1 MASDEKSKLYRQ
13 IVGRVDEDLIL
24 DRMSVHG
31 FWPEGEPIPPDPPNE
46 VKEREKIEGEIAAL
60 KKQSLAVK
68 DPEKA
73 LAEEKKRRWEESKKR
88 RKEAKEKREAE
99 QEKRAKAWAAHAKV
113 NVVHLGGGVSQG
125 LEDIESNTEV
135 LIAKNLPVLHK
146 SDDVAT
152 LLGISL
158 PVLRW
163 LSFHRKSVALVHYHR
178 YGIPKKSGGIR
189 HISAPK
195 KALGEAQ
202 EKVLW
207 RILNKVAPSE
217 DAHGFV
223 KKRSVVSNAA
233 PHIGKKVVVNL
244 DLKDFFPTITF
255 RRVKGLFRS
264 LGYSEHVATVLGL
277 LCTEPTRAKAELGGK
292 VYHVALGERFL
303 PQGACTSPAIT
314 NLLCR
319 KLDKRL
325 AGLAKSAGFSYTR
338 YADDLTFSGD
348 DAGETG
354 RLLRA
359 VRKVI
364 SGEGFVEHEKKT
376 RVMGRGRRQEV
387 TGIVV
392 NTKPSLSRDELR
404 SLRALLHN
412 AKRTGLEA
420 QNRDKVPNF
429 EAHLRGRIAYI
440 SMVDQERGK
449 ALQQAFEQV
458 KTQRA
463 IA

>member
-13 IVGRVDEDLIL
+13 IVNRVGESLIL
-24 DRMSVHG
+24 DRMRVHG
-31 FWPEGEPIPPDPPNE
+31 FWPEGQPLPPDPPEE
-46 VKEREKIEGEIAAL
+46 VKERQKIEGEL
-60 KKQSLAVK
+60 GVLRKQSLAVK
-68 DPEKA
+68 DPDKA
-73 LAEEKKRRWEESKKR
+73 LADEKKRRWEESKKR

-99 QEKRAKAWAAHAKV
+99 QQKRAKAWAEHTKA
-113 NVVHLGGGVSQG
+113 NIVHLGTAVSQG
-125 LEDIESNTEV
+125 LEDIASNTEG
-135 LIAKNLPVLHK
+135 LIAKNLPILHK
-146 SDDVAT
+146 SDDVAA
-152 LLGISL
+152 LLGVGL

-178 YGIPKKSGGIR
+178 YGIPKKTGGIR
-189 HISAPK
+189 NISAPK
-195 KALGEAQ
+195 KQLAEAQ
-202 EKVLW
+202 EKILW

-217 DAHGFV
+217 SAHGFV
-223 KKRSVVSNAA
+223 KKRSVVSNAV
-233 PHIGKKVVVNL
+233 PHVGKNVVINL

-338 YADDLTFSGD
+338 YADDLTFSGE

-354 RLLRA
+354 RLLRS
-359 VRKVI
+359 VRKII
-364 SGEGFVEHEKKT
+364 SGEGFIEHDKKT

-387 TGIVV
+387 TGVVV
-392 NTKPSLSRDELR
+392 NTKPTVSRDEIR
-404 SLRALLHN
+404 TLRAILNN
-412 AKRTGLEA
+412 AKRTGLEG
-420 QNRDKVPNF
+420 QNRDKVANF

-440 SMVDQERGK
+440 SMVDRDRGK
-449 ALQQAFEQV
+449 VLQDAFEQV
-458 KTQRA
+458 SSRKA
-463 IA
+463 NV